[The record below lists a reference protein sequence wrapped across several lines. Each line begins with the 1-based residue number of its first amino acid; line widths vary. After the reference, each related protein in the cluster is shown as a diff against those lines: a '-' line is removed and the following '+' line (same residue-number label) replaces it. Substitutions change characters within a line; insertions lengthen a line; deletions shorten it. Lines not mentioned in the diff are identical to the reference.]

1 MADDL
6 NIDGTPWWRNV
17 NMAKIETAQRLS
29 QSQKSS
35 SRPAS
40 RPASPASRPSTSAVI
55 PSTSTSRP
63 LTPAAAPFISTSAA
77 PVAPLSYVP
86 QRRTELP
93 AEDTMDGG
101 ERLDIDMENPTPPGW
116 YKALGLDKVKKA
128 PRIPP
133 GIEEHLNKISTGI
146 KKCNDAA
153 AKNMAPSPE
162 ELKKI
167 NDGIHR
173 AFFLDLSAMHIRQKG
188 LLYNNRGLPQIFNS
202 NTVDYPWYIKED
214 AAELYIKWWQR
225 DTNPDLFRGIVL
237 GRTKNAKIG
246 RESAADKLDPKYKR
260 KKGDFHGNG
269 HLRNGQWWPT
279 QLCAVRDGAHSATVA
294 GICGRTEEGAF
305 SCVMSGGS
313 YPNIDRGDEVWYYG
327 TESDD
332 PSRPTDSTQHMI
344 ESCKLKTPVRVLR
357 ASKMTTEGPNDYK
370 PAEGMRYDGLYKVI
384 SYEVKNLAKQVHLF
398 HLVREPDQGPIRNSG
413 PEIRPTP
420 EELNALAKA
429 KIEKKYLA

>member
-1 MADDL
+1 MDDEL
-6 NIDGTPWWRNV
+6 KIDGTPWWRNV
-17 NMAKIETAQRLS
+17 NMAKIEKAQRLS
-29 QSQKSS
+29 QSHKSTS
-35 SRPAS
+35 K
-40 RPASPASRPSTSAVI
+40 PASPASRPSTPAVAS
-55 PSTSTSRP
+55 STSKS
-63 LTPAAAPFISTSAA
+63 AAAAAA

-86 QRRTELP
+86 HRRTQLP
-93 AEDTMDGG
+93 AEDTMEGG
-101 ERLDIDMENPTPPGW
+101 ERLDIDLEHPEPPRW
-116 YKALGLDKVKKA
+116 YKDLGLDKVKKA

-133 GIEEHLNKISTGI
+133 GIEEHLNKIMSGI
-146 KKCNDAA
+146 KKCKDSA
-153 AKNMAPSPE
+153 AKNMAPSADE
-162 ELKKI
+162 ITKI

-173 AFFLDLSAMHIRQKG
+173 AFFLDLSAMAIRQKG
-188 LLYNNRGLPQIFNS
+188 LLFNDRGLPQIFNS
-202 NTVDYPWYIKED
+202 TTVDYPWYIKED
-214 AAELYIKWWQR
+214 AAELYIKWWQK
-225 DTNPDLFRGIVL
+225 DTNPDLFRGITL

-246 RESAADKLDPKYKR
+246 RESAADKLDPNYSR

-294 GICGRTEEGAF
+294 GICGRTGEGAF

-313 YPNIDRGDEVWYYG
+313 YPNIDRGNEVWYYG

-344 ESCKLKTPVRVLR
+344 ESCKLKTSIRVLR
-357 ASKMTTEGPNDYK
+357 ASKMTTEGTNDYK
-370 PAEGMRYDGLYKVI
+370 PKEGMRYDGLYKVV

-420 EELNALAKA
+420 EELDALVKA

>member
-1 MADDL
+1 MADEL
-6 NIDGTPWWRNV
+6 KIDGTPWWRNE
-17 NMAKIETAQRLS
+17 NMAKIEKAQRLS

-40 RPASPASRPSTSAVI
+40 RPASPASRSS
-55 PSTSTSRP
+55 
-63 LTPAAAPFISTSAA
+63 TPAAAPSTSTSAA
-77 PVAPLSYVP
+77 PVASLSYIP

-101 ERLDIDMENPTPPGW
+101 ERLDIDLENPTPQ
-116 YKALGLDKVKKA
+116 AA

-153 AKNMAPSPE
+153 AKNMAPGAE

-173 AFFLDLSAMHIRQKG
+173 AFFLDLSAMAIRQKG
-188 LLYNNRGLPQIFNS
+188 LLYNDRGLPQIFNS
-202 NTVDYPWYIKED
+202 NTVDYPWYMKED
-214 AAELYIKWWQR
+214 AAELYLKWWQK
-225 DTNPDLFRGIVL
+225 DTNPDLFRGIIL

-246 RESAADKLDPKYKR
+246 RESAADKLDPKYSR
-260 KKGDFHGNG
+260 KKGDFQGNG

-294 GICGRTEEGAF
+294 GICGRIGEGAF

-313 YPNIDRGDEVWYYG
+313 YPNIDIGNEVWYYG

-344 ESCKLKTPVRVLR
+344 ESCKSKTPVRVLR
-357 ASKMTTEGPNDYK
+357 ASKMITEGPNDYK
-370 PAEGMRYDGLYKVI
+370 PAEGMRFDGLYKVV

-420 EELNALAKA
+420 EELSALAKA

>member
-63 LTPAAAPFISTSAA
+63 STPAAAPFTSTSAA

-128 PRIPP
+128 PRICP

-173 AFFLDLSAMHIRQKG
+173 AFFLDLSAMQIRQKG
-188 LLYNNRGLPQIFNS
+188 LLYNDRGLPQIFNS

-294 GICGRTEEGAF
+294 GICGRSGEGAF

-313 YPNIDRGDEVWYYG
+313 YPNIDKGAEVWYYG

-384 SYEVKNLAKQVHLF
+384 SYEVKNLSKQVHLF

-420 EELNALAKA
+420 EELDALAKA

>member
-1 MADDL
+1 
-6 NIDGTPWWRNV
+6 
-17 NMAKIETAQRLS
+17 MAKIEKAQRFS

-40 RPASPASRPSTSAVI
+40 RPASPASRPSTSAAA
-55 PSTSTSRP
+55 PST
-63 LTPAAAPFISTSAA
+63 STSAA

-116 YKALGLDKVKKA
+116 YTALGLDKVKKA

-133 GIEEHLNKISTGI
+133 GIEEHLNKISTSI

-153 AKNMAPSPE
+153 AKNVAPSAE

-167 NDGIHR
+167 NDGIHH
-173 AFFLDLSAMHIRQKG
+173 AFFLDLSAMAIRQKG
-188 LLYNNRGLPQIFNS
+188 LLNNDRGLPQILNS
-202 NTVDYPWYIKED
+202 STVDYPWHMKED
-214 AAELYIKWWQR
+214 AAELYIKWWQK
-225 DTNPDLFRGIVL
+225 DTNPDLFRGILL

-246 RESAADKLDPKYKR
+246 RESAADKLDPKYNR

-294 GICGRTEEGAF
+294 GIRGRSGEGAF

-313 YPNIDRGDEVWYYG
+313 YPNIDKGDEVWYYG

-344 ESCKLKTPVRVLR
+344 ESCKLKMPVRVLR

-370 PAEGMRYDGLYKVI
+370 PAEGMRYDGLYKVV

-413 PEIRPTP
+413 SEIRPTP

>member
-1 MADDL
+1 MADEL
-6 NIDGTPWWRNV
+6 KIDGTPWWRNE
-17 NMAKIETAQRLS
+17 NMAKIEKAQRLS

-40 RPASPASRPSTSAVI
+40 RPASPASRPSA
-55 PSTSTSRP
+55 
-63 LTPAAAPFISTSAA
+63 PAAAPSTSTSAA
-77 PVAPLSYVP
+77 PVASLSYIP

-101 ERLDIDMENPTPPGW
+101 ERW

-146 KKCNDAA
+146 KKYNDAA
-153 AKNMAPSPE
+153 AKNMAPSAE

-167 NDGIHR
+167 TDGIHR
-173 AFFLDLSAMHIRQKG
+173 AFFLELSAMAIRQKG
-188 LLYNNRGLPQIFNS
+188 LLYNDRGLPQIFNS
-202 NTVDYPWYIKED
+202 NTVDYPWYMKED
-214 AAELYIKWWQR
+214 AAELYIKWWQE
-225 DTNPDLFRGIVL
+225 DTNPDLFRGIIL

-246 RESAADKLDPKYKR
+246 RESAADKLDPKYSR

-294 GICGRTEEGAF
+294 GICGRIGEGAF

-313 YPNIDRGDEVWYYG
+313 YPNIDRGDEIWYYG

-344 ESCKLKTPVRVLR
+344 ESCKSKTPVRVLR
-357 ASKMTTEGPNDYK
+357 ASKMITEGPNDYK
-370 PAEGMRYDGLYKVI
+370 PAEGMRYDGLYKVV